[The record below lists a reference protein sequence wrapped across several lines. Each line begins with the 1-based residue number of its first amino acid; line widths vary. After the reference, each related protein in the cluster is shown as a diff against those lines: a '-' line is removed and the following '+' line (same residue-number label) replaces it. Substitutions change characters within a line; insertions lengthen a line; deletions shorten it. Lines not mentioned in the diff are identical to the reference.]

1 MGCSLFSPLG
11 SLCQGTDTRSAPLP
25 YRACALLF
33 PLLLALV
40 FLAGCKVDQEKE
52 VQRYKDVTQTATTQ
66 PGVYHAGQPLPLSLA
81 LSLANTQNEE
91 IAERGEDYLQAYYEK
106 DKAFAAFL
114 PTFDLAA
121 TYFRR
126 QRASGVSGNEV
137 ADISVPGRINV
148 FRGFSD
154 KYRFDA
160 ANLTIE
166 ERRHLLRDFQQ
177 QLLLYVAVTYYQ
189 ILQAESSAQV
199 LNQSLE
205 LQTARVRDVR
215 AREQAGLARLL
226 DVAQTQAQVSATQV
240 GLIQALNAAKN
251 GRSLLGY
258 LIGQPI
264 ENSPL
269 IDDLTPPQTLP
280 PILEFQTSASVCR
293 EDLVAILN
301 RIEARRNLVEA
312 EFGRYYPS
320 VTLNFEAFLFK
331 QSEPTVSRWAALV
344 EANMPIFTAG
354 IIEADIKIAWSE
366 FRKAVLTETNL
377 RRKIMSDIQTTFD
390 DVNDAAQAIVQLR
403 VQENAAQLALDQ
415 STAAYK
421 VGLATNL
428 EQLIAQDQLLS
439 AQLGINNTEYDRK
452 QFYLTLWRLSGQS
465 VPRLIDRSGAILFE
479 YPATQPSATQP
490 AQTQSAPQPTLPP
503 TPTQDAL

>member
-1 MGCSLFSPLG
+1 MERKHLLFAAVV
-11 SLCQGTDTRSAPLP
+11 TRVLNAVWLTLAHPKPLP
-25 YRACALLF
+25 LVILCALCVC
-33 PLLLALV
+33 AT
-40 FLAGCKVDQEKE
+40 GCKVDQDKE
-52 VQRYKDVTQTATTQ
+52 VERYKEVTRTATTQ
-66 PGVYHAGQPLPLSLA
+66 PTAYKAGAPLPLALA

-91 IAERGEDYLQAYYEK
+91 IALRGEDFIQAYYEK

-114 PTFDLAA
+114 PTFDVAA
-121 TYFRR
+121 SYFRR
-126 QRASGVSGNEV
+126 QRASGFSGNEV
-137 ADISVPGRINV
+137 TDVSIPGRINV

-166 ERRHLLRDFQQ
+166 ERKLALQDFQQ
-177 QLLLYVAVTYYQ
+177 HLLLQVAIAYYQ
-189 ILQAESSAQV
+189 VLQAESSAKV
-199 LNQSLE
+199 LQQSLE

-258 LIGQPI
+258 LIGQEI
-264 ENSPL
+264 GTSPL
-269 IDDLTPPQTLP
+269 TDELAAPQNLPTL
-280 PILEFQTSASVCR
+280 LEFQTSAAQCR
-293 EDLVAILN
+293 QDLQAILMN
-301 RIEARRNLVEA
+301 IQARRNLVEA

-331 QSEPTVSRWAALV
+331 QSEPTVSRWTALV

-354 IIEADIKIAWSE
+354 VIEADVKIAWSE
-366 FRKAVLTETNL
+366 FRKSVLNEANL
-377 RRKIMSDIQTTFD
+377 RRKIMQDIQTSLD
-390 DVNDAAQAIVQLR
+390 DVNDAASAIEQLK

-428 EQLIAQDQLLS
+428 EQVIAQDQLLS

-465 VPRLIDRSGAILFE
+465 IPKLVDRDGVVLFE
-479 YPATQPSATQP
+479 FPTTQAATQP
-490 AQTQSAPQPTLPP
+490 ATSQSATQTPPP
-503 TPTQDAL
+503 TPLQETN